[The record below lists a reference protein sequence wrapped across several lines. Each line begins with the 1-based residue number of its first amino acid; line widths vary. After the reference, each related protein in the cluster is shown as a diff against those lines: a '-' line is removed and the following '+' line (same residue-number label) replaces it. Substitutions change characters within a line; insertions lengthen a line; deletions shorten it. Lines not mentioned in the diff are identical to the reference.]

1 MVKPESKEVTDN
13 SVPADVA
20 EKEGSTCMKALRRMF
35 KT

>member
-1 MVKPESKEVTDN
+1 MVKPESKEVTNN

-20 EKEGSTCMKALRRMF
+20 EKEGSTYMKALRRMF